1 MEAGSKSPNKKPY
14 VVPNLVSYGDIREI
28 TQAIASNTKTADGGT
43 GKTNK
48 TG

>member
-1 MEAGSKSPNKKPY
+1 MNAGHEKPDKKPY
-14 VVPNLVSYGDIREI
+14 AAPNLASYGDIREI
-28 TQAIASNTKTADGGT
+28 TRAIASNTKTADGGT